1 MTDVLPLPEII
12 SGERFEVRRSAGPN
26 EAYIDLKGRQ
36 LVVPF
41 DNDPHAV
48 FVRAHETGHLRWTPL
63 TGKSK
68 VRADVEDR
76 TFQAI
81 EDLRINAGLRASGVR
96 TDAAPPT
103 DPGFEVTA
111 LTPEI
116 EVARCVAGLT
126 GRAEGE
132 AYRAAAIREGFAR
145 AVEAAD
151 EIVREFRAVEAAGK
165 VAPFSM
171 TLRAA
176 ERLTDLIAATPT
188 PTPEPD
194 PGEGEKGDSPEG
206 DSPEGDAPEEGGQEG
221 GQEAPGDDGDEAEG
235 DSPGDGDGDE
245 EGDEEGE
252 GGDGDE
258 EGDDAPEGDGDTPG
272 DGDEEGDALKGDEGD
287 EEGDGEG
294 GQGDTPGD
302 TPGDD
307 PAPAPEDRKIA
318 NETMSKSWTPGSD
331 GEPVKL
337 PPMTPEE
344 AREIL
349 AANFNPDAGTA
360 DPAPLREILPPLTQT
375 IKPPKIATA
384 RRTTD
389 AGSIPTAMHR
399 FACDMRVF
407 RSSRPGRDGVAVLI
421 DGSASLNLTEEM
433 ISSILDE
440 CPAAVIAVY
449 AGRVPKDT
457 YGRRLHGRKVTAADD
472 NYGELIVL
480 ANGKRRVPSIAPYHW
495 RARGTGNNVVDR
507 PALEWLAARKERRK
521 LWLCDG
527 LVTGAGNEILSPE
540 HTREMARVIRAAK
553 IVRVG
558 SFEDLMSNRAELFNV
573 HRHVTYRA
581 PDGRFAANAARAGG
595 W

>member
-41 DNDPHAV
+41 DNDAHAV

-245 EGDEEGE
+245 EGDEEGQ
-252 GGDGDE
+252 GDGDE

-318 NETMSKSWTPGSD
+318 NETMSKSWTPGSGRRAGKASPDDARGGPRDPRGELQSGRRD
-331 GEPVKL
+331 GRSGPASGD
-337 PPMTPEE
+337 P
-344 AREIL
+344 
-349 AANFNPDAGTA
+349 
-360 DPAPLREILPPLTQT
+360 PAPHANDQT
-375 IKPPKIATA
+375 AE
-384 RRTTD
+384 D
-389 AGSIPTAMHR
+389 
-399 FACDMRVF
+399 
-407 RSSRPGRDGVAVLI
+407 RDGPPD
-421 DGSASLNLTEEM
+421 DGRRFDPDGDASFRVRYASLSL
-433 ISSILDE
+433 I
-440 CPAAVIAVY
+440 AA
-449 AGRVPKDT
+449 GP
-457 YGRRLHGRKVTAADD
+457 
-472 NYGELIVL
+472 
-480 ANGKRRVPSIAPYHW
+480 
-495 RARGTGNNVVDR
+495 
-507 PALEWLAARKERRK
+507 
-521 LWLCDG
+521 
-527 LVTGAGNEILSPE
+527 
-540 HTREMARVIRAAK
+540 
-553 IVRVG
+553 
-558 SFEDLMSNRAELFNV
+558 
-573 HRHVTYRA
+573 
-581 PDGRFAANAARAGG
+581 
-595 W
+595 